1 MSARSRLEQKW
12 YETSHSPRPLDL
24 ALRSLA
30 VCYRA
35 GLRVRSL
42 WWQTRRQPAPVAT
55 ISVGNLT
62 VGGNGKTQ
70 LTLFLAQRLTNRGLH
85 VGIVS
90 RGYRAAHRGRPLLVA
105 NRGTALVGVDEA
117 GDEPLMMA
125 HRFDGPIAVARRRLD
140 AVELLVRDFALDAI
154 ILDDGFQHLRLRR
167 DLDIVAINDRRRL
180 GNCLV
185 LPAGPLREP
194 ASALARADFVVI
206 VGRRDTPAIERTT
219 VAGRPTLRASLE
231 PSALVTLSAQ
241 GWVVGPLMLDGRR
254 VVAVSGVA
262 DPDGFIATLT
272 AHGAQVVQHLRFP
285 DHHRYSLADWLAISR
300 ASTTADLVVTTEKDL
315 PKLEDFAPRLKTLCA
330 VRLEVTMAALD
341 EEQLIA
347 TALARIERRP
357 VAGLSP
363 GTARSIVRSLR
374 PAGRV

>member
-55 ISVGNLT
+55 IRVGNLT
-62 VGGNGKTQ
+62 VGGNGKTP

>member
-1 MSARSRLEQKW
+1 MCPPARRPRRSSRGGSGRPRSNRAEGSGRRRHGRASATLARRPSGQSQRNLMSARSRLEQKW

-62 VGGNGKTQ
+62 VGGNGKTP

-300 ASTTADLVVTTEKDL
+300 ASTTADLVV
-315 PKLEDFAPRLKTLCA
+315 
-330 VRLEVTMAALD
+330 
-341 EEQLIA
+341 
-347 TALARIERRP
+347 
-357 VAGLSP
+357 
-363 GTARSIVRSLR
+363 
-374 PAGRV
+374 